1 MLTNIYRYE
10 FAPPIAIDEVEATL
24 LLALTAAETLHG
36 ASQVRLDAEHAFDP
50 VLRVCVMNAATEV
63 GRDLNKLFAGFL
75 SREFGAGAFRVE
87 RIAPEPSPA
96 V

>member
-36 ASQVRLDAEHAFDP
+36 ASQVRLDAEHAFYP

-87 RIAPEPSPA
+87 RIAQEPSPA